1 MEVKTKFNVGDTIY
15 TVEDCAIKELVV
27 SKICI
32 FVYDNR
38 TNISYECDD
47 LLFSKSVTEQNAFP
61 NREALLYNL
70 QNS

>member
-1 MEVKTKFNVGDTIY
+1 MVLETKFNVGDTIY
-15 TVEDCAIKELVV
+15 TVEDCAIKERVV

-32 FVYDNR
+32 FVYNDR
-38 TNISYECDD
+38 TNISYECDG
-47 LLFSKSVTEQNAFP
+47 LFMKPVTEQNAFP

>member
-15 TVEDCAIKELVV
+15 TVEDCAIKKLVV

-47 LLFSKSVTEQNAFP
+47 FFCKSVTEQNAFP